1 MHLRRDGR
9 GGGGRRRRED
19 FIRFY
24 APRTHITAVVV
35 HDGQVFQFLLKQDFP
50 LNKRRQGRNFGS
62 ERKEGDDVSAQPIC
76 AEGKEIS
83 PLSLSTP
90 DTSSRY
96 RFI

>member
-19 FIRFY
+19 LIRFY

-83 PLSLSTP
+83 PLPLSTP

-96 RFI
+96 RFS